1 MFWRCR
7 PSFCQLL
14 RRAIWKLI
22 FLRWIRQ
29 KRDLQ
34 TTIHVFSL
42 AGYTDT
48 IIQFGG
54 PENYVSLGE
63 IDLSQYG
70 SVTIEYGA
78 DASAVFESSD
88 GTRSYVALSSYE
100 GPIAELKDGDE
111 VYTLVD
117 GVDIIGQGELE
128 EATGN
133 WAAGSNTLTFEFNT
147 DYNGEVFLSQL
158 PARDLGIDEPYG
170 RGDGIAITSIT
181 FHEKEGGS
189 TEPTDPSD
197 PTTPSDPSDET
208 PPETGDAHVIF
219 AVAAAGIALTVLI
232 RKKVTV

>member
-1 MFWRCR
+1 M
-7 PSFCQLL
+7 
-14 RRAIWKLI
+14 
-22 FLRWIRQ
+22 
-29 KRDLQ
+29 
-34 TTIHVFSL
+34 
-42 AGYTDT
+42 
-48 IIQFGG
+48 
-54 PENYVSLGE
+54 
-63 IDLSQYG
+63 
-70 SVTIEYGA
+70 
-78 DASAVFESSD
+78 
-88 GTRSYVALSSYE
+88 ALSSYE